1 MTDQHVDELIDLY
14 ALGAL
19 EPGEQAA
26 VDEHLD
32 DCVRCRAQLEEA
44 KRLVMMFAWTPDQH
58 DPPPALRSKVMQRVS
73 HLQRLQGQSQRSWW
87 ERLALPQW
95 LRSPQF
101 GMQLSGALV
110 LLAALLGWRLSALQ
124 SEVTSLRTQI
134 AEQQSLVAVLYE
146 PDTRIVPLVTANDPA
161 TTHGYLLFDPEQQ
174 QAVIKS
180 TALAA
185 LPQDQTYQLW
195 LIDGN
200 QPESVGLLDTSS
212 DGRGTAEVLAQ
223 RPLSQYQA
231 FGISIEPAGGSAQP
245 TTTPI
250 VVVSL

>member
-32 DCVRCRAQLEEA
+32 DCPRCRAQLEEA
-44 KRLVMMFAWTPDQH
+44 KQLVLLFAWTPDQH
-58 DPPPALRSKVMQRVS
+58 DPPPALRGKVIQRIA
-73 HLQRLQGQSQRSWW
+73 HLQRLQGTAPRSWW

-95 LRSPQF
+95 LRSPRL
-101 GMQLSGALV
+101 GLQLSGALMLV
-110 LLAALLGWRLSALQ
+110 AALLGWRLSALQ
-124 SEVTSLRTQI
+124 TEVASLRTQL
-134 AEQQSLVAVLYE
+134 AEQQTLVAVLYE
-146 PDTRIVPLVTANDPA
+146 PDAQIIPLAAADNPSV
-161 TTHGYLLFDPEQQ
+161 THGYLLFDPEQQ

-185 LPQDQTYQLW
+185 LPQDKTYQLW

-200 QPESVGLLDTSS
+200 QPESVGLLKTSP
-212 DGRGTAEVLAQ
+212 DGQGTAEVVAQ